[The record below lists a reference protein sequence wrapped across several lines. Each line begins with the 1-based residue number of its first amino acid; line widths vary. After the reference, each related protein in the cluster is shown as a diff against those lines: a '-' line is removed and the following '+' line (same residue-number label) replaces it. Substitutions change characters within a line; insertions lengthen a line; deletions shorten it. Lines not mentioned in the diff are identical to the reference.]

1 MIGINLLQGMCQL
14 CEGNINDVDFSPVPV
29 ATAMAA
35 SDKKKVY
42 IAPKKSNLKQALKA
56 LDHP

>member
-1 MIGINLLQGMCQL
+1 MIGINLLYGMCQL
-14 CEGNINDVDFSPVPV
+14 CVGNINDVDFSPVPV

-35 SDKKKVY
+35 SDKKRFTLRQ
-42 IAPKKSNLKQALKA
+42 KKSNLKQALKA